1 MSTTPDKKEESESG
15 SESGSGSGSDAG
27 EDVNL
32 DEYENDDEGEIDP
45 TGLMVELLGSTLTTP
60 DGDTICSALVNMG
73 RQLEI
78 QNRILVKLLSNLQ
91 KN

>member
-1 MSTTPDKKEESESG
+1 MSTASDKKEESEYE
-15 SESGSGSGSDAG
+15 SESGSDVEVDAG
-27 EDVNL
+27 EDVDL
-32 DEYENDDEGEIDP
+32 AEYENDDEGELDT
-45 TGLMVELLGSTLTTP
+45 TGLMVELLESTLTTP

-78 QNRILVKLLSNLQ
+78 QNKILVKLLSTLQ